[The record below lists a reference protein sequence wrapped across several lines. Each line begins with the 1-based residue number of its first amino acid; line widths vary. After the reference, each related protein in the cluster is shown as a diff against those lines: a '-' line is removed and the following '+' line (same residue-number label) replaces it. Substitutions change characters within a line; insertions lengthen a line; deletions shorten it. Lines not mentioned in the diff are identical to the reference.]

1 MEGNQSATTSGNDT
15 FRALEL
21 AGGYTLAPGL
31 QLWGAVHNYEFK
43 DENVTKRNGT
53 LFILGTTVSF

>member
-1 MEGNQSATTSGNDT
+1 MEGNQAATASGNDT
-15 FRALEL
+15 LRIFEI

-31 QLWGAVHNYEFK
+31 QLWTAVHNYEMK

-53 LFILGTTVSF
+53 LFLLGTSVSF